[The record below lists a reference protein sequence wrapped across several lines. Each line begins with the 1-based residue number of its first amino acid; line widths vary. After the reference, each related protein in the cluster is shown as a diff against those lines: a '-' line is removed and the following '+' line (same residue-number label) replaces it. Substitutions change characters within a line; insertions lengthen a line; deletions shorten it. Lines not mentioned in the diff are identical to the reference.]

1 MRRFGVCQQIH
12 CLTLSQLLSV
22 GVLLYTVA
30 VLMGVSVEL
39 VFVVDDVISVVLPI
53 GIYVDLS
60 HLTCDL
66 HSIYK
71 SGDDEI
77 VSPIKCCQSNGGE
90 DGSEDGEGSSKVPFK
105 ERINSVND
113 PACKDHHKKVLRQ
126 IICGDDL
133 KEGGGYFLHSYW
145 RRLVSREIKS
155 ARGMS

>member
-1 MRRFGVCQQIH
+1 MRCFWVCQQIH
-12 CLTLSQLLSV
+12 CLALSQFLGV

-30 VLMGVSVEL
+30 VLMGLSVKFIL
-39 VFVVDDVISVVLPI
+39 IVDNLIFVEGL
-53 GIYVDLS
+53 DLS

-66 HSIYK
+66 HSIHK

-77 VSPIKCCQSNGGE
+77 VSPKEGDESNGGE
-90 DGSEDGEGSSKVPFK
+90 DDSEDGESGSKVTF
-105 ERINSVND
+105 EECINSVND

-155 ARGMS
+155 VRGMS